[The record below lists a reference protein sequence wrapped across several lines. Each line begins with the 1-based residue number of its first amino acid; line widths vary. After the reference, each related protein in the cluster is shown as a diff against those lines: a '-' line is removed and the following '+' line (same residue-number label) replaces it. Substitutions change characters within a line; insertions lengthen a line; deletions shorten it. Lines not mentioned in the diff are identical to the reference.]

1 MMKRLKARTCSSRRE
16 KPETG
21 VPSEPVVNDEE
32 VKNEKLVVIE
42 GPKPQTAGLTE
53 VEVVAAEPS
62 HENESELTD
71 AILEPQLD
79 VVDEE
84 DDPFHDDEPTAD
96 GQPIHD
102 YSSYNKINLINTL
115 RKIIGEGDVE
125 VIKPHA
131 DAIKACL
138 YKIRS
143 HEIDEQKAV
152 FIAGGNDEGLFLAE
166 SDSYELELKDLFRE
180 YKNLRYESTRKW
192 RLSRR
197 RTI

>member
-1 MMKRLKARTCSSRRE
+1 MKSKELENPASSPE
-16 KPETG
+16 NEQLPVTGVENEETGITTEPIVNDEEVKSEELVVVEEQKPETG

-32 VKNEKLVVIE
+32 VKNEELVVIE

-131 DAIKACL
+131 DAIKACF
-138 YKIRS
+138 YKIRN
-143 HEIDEQKAV
+143 HEIGEQKAV
-152 FIAGGNDEGLFLAE
+152 FIAGGN
-166 SDSYELELKDLFRE
+166 
-180 YKNLRYESTRKW
+180 
-192 RLSRR
+192 
-197 RTI
+197 